1 MSAEEH
7 GAEAGRTPNGAGQI
21 WDERFAEAGWTYG
34 TEPNG
39 FLVTVVDRIPQGR
52 VLSLGEGEGRNAVF
66 LARRGYDV
74 FGVDGS
80 AVGLAK
86 ARRLAEEAGVAI
98 ATHLADLAE
107 YEIAPGSW
115 DGIVSIFCHLPA
127 ELRRRVHRQV
137 VAGLKPGGVFVLEA
151 YAPKQL
157 QYGTGGPRTRD
168 MLVSLDDA
176 RAELDGLAFE
186 VVRETEREVH
196 EGRRHSG
203 TGAVVQV
210 VAAKP
215 VSGTVR

>member
-1 MSAEEH
+1 VSTP
-7 GAEAGRTPNGAGQI
+7 EAGRTPNGAAQI
-21 WDERFAEAGWTYG
+21 WDERFAESGWTYG

-39 FLVTVVDRIPQGR
+39 FLVTVVDRIPQGS

-66 LARRGYDV
+66 LARRGYEV
-74 FGVDGS
+74 LGVDGS

-107 YEIAPGSW
+107 YEIAAESW
-115 DGIVSIFCHLPA
+115 DGIVSIWCHLPA

-151 YAPKQL
+151 YSPTQL
-157 QYGTGGPRTRD
+157 QYGTGGPQTRD
-168 MLVSLDDA
+168 LLLSLDDA
-176 RAELDGLAFE
+176 RAELAGLTFE
-186 VVRETEREVH
+186 VAREVEREVH

-203 TGAVVQV
+203 IGAVVQV
-210 VAAKP
+210 VAVRPA
-215 VSGTVR
+215 SGAPQ

>member
-1 MSAEEH
+1 MSAPER
-7 GAEAGRTPNGAGQI
+7 GPLGSCTPTAAARI
-21 WDERFAEAGWTYG
+21 WDERFAEPGWTYG

-66 LARRGYDV
+66 LARRGYDML
-74 FGVDGS
+74 GVDGS

-137 VAGLKPGGVFVLEA
+137 VAGLKPGGVFVFEA

-157 QYGTGGPRTRD
+157 QYGTGGPQTRD
-168 MLVSLDDA
+168 LLVSLDDA

-186 VVRETEREVH
+186 IAREAEREVH

-203 TGAVVQV
+203 IGAVVQV
-210 VAAKP
+210 VAVKP
-215 VSGTVR
+215 ASGAPQ

>member
-1 MSAEEH
+1 MSAD
-7 GAEAGRTPNGAGQI
+7 GRDAEAGRTPGGAGRI
-21 WDERFAEAGWTYG
+21 WDERFAEPGWTYG

-39 FLVTVVDRIPQGR
+39 FLVSVVDRIPQGH
-52 VLSLGEGEGRNAVF
+52 VLSIGEGEGRNAVF

-74 FGVDGS
+74 LGVDGS
-80 AVGLAK
+80 TVGLAK

-157 QYGTGGPRTRD
+157 QYGTGGPPTRD
-168 MLVSLDDA
+168 LLVSLDEA
-176 RAELDGLAFE
+176 REELDGLAFE
-186 VVRETEREVH
+186 IAREAEREVH
-196 EGRRHSG
+196 EGRRHFG
-203 TGAVVQV
+203 LGAVVQV
-210 VAAKP
+210 VAAKAAF
-215 VSGTVR
+215 GTVR